1 MLDLDAPKRR
11 SKARQIRLWIIS
23 LAILAIMTPPVL
35 GAALLGAVYW
45 QARTD
50 EIRPVD
56 AIVVLGTAQ
65 YNGRPSPVL
74 RARLDR
80 VLEVYD
86 EGLAPLVVVTGGKQE
101 GDQFTE
107 AEASHD
113 YLVERGVPDF
123 AILLEDEGR
132 DSWESLQG
140 VAEILEARGL
150 SRVLLVSDGFHLFRV
165 KKMAHDLGLTAYATA
180 AGDSPIRQ
188 GSGNEFSYMVREVG
202 GIGKYVW
209 DTR

>member
-1 MLDLDAPKRR
+1 MSIL
-11 SKARQIRLWIIS
+11 S
-23 LAILAIMTPPVL
+23 LAILVLVAPPIL
-35 GAALLGAVYW
+35 GASLLGAVYW

-50 EIRPVD
+50 ETRPVD

-80 VLEVYD
+80 VLDVY
-86 EGLAPLVVVTGGKQE
+86 EQGMAPVIVVTGGKQK
-101 GDQFTE
+101 GDAFTE

-113 YLVERGVPDF
+113 YLVERGVPDA
-123 AILLEDEGR
+123 AILLEDQGS

-140 VAEILEARGL
+140 VATLLEARGL
-150 SRVLLVSDGFHLFRV
+150 SRVLLVSDGFHLLRV

-180 AGDSPIRQ
+180 ATDSPIRH

-202 GIGKYVW
+202 GIAKYVIDSW
-209 DTR
+209 